1 MSLNIEKRLEYEAE
15 SYRNSYGS
23 MIEQVAEEMENRYE
37 GHYSFGTFDE
47 VALGRYA
54 QTWESFIPVFESDM
68 TSRDS
73 LGDIL
78 KVGLDLVALQYA
90 TLPIQHLASV
100 QPLSEEAGVVY
111 YRRAIATSS
120 RAGVNEGDVLLNATG
135 KLGAGL
141 PDYASEEL
149 IDESTTIVDA
159 GGGVPGNGPYNFSL
173 NAPIRPKTFNVN
185 INGNIKGLDDGEG
198 HIFGVGIDPDNSSI
212 NYDTGVLV
220 LVLTDAT
227 ASGCVVGDTITL
239 IYSQNLPSSTEIPG
253 FRYDLVGKVMTVK
266 YHLLQSQ
273 YSSLA
278 NYVVKRRFGKTLSE
292 DVARDAVAQING
304 AVLMSAIKKLRTAA
318 IKNETTYG
326 FSTISWAGTAPSG
339 VSDIDH
345 RRTFTDLSELAAAKI
360 EDMSGR
366 SSVTFMIIGQTARQ
380 IYSSLGFKGERKAVP
395 GPYLAGYFEGSPVY
409 YAPTSVLPANEIIFG
424 YRGLQWFESP
434 LVYGPFLPTTVVK
447 TAGNP
452 NVFSEAYGVAHGA
465 AMDSVVP
472 EYVVRGK
479 IVP

>member
-15 SYRNSYGS
+15 SYRRDYGS
-23 MIEQVAEEMENRYE
+23 LIEQVGEEMETRYE
-37 GHYSFGTFDE
+37 GRYSFSTFDE

-54 QTWESFIPVFESDM
+54 QTWESFLPVFESDM

-111 YRRAIATSS
+111 YRRAIATSD
-120 RAGVNEGDVLLNATG
+120 RAGISKGDILLNSTG

-141 PDYASEEL
+141 PDYASEEI
-149 IDESTTIVDA
+149 IDESQSIVDN
-159 GGGVPGNGPYNFSL
+159 GGNPSAGPYTFAL
-173 NAPIRPKTFNVN
+173 PAPIRSRTLN
-185 INGNIKGLDDGEG
+185 INIAGKIKGIDDGDG

-212 NYDTGVLV
+212 DYETGAVV
-220 LVLTDAT
+220 VVLTDPVG
-227 ASGCVVGDTITL
+227 SGLAIGDTIT
-239 IYSQNLPSSTEIPG
+239 IIFSQNLVSSTEIPG

-318 IKNETTYG
+318 IKNETNYS
-326 FSTISWAGTAPSG
+326 FSTLSWAGVAPSG

-345 RRTFTDLSELAAAKI
+345 RRTFTDLAETAASKI

-366 SSVTFMIIGQTARQ
+366 SAITFMIIGQTARQ

-395 GPYLAGYFEGSPVY
+395 GPYLAGYFEGVPVY
-409 YAPTSVLPANEIIFG
+409 YAPLSVLPANEVLYG

-472 EYVVRGK
+472 EFVVRGK
-479 IVP
+479 IT